1 MNNKTPFL
9 HAVLFAVLLACS
21 TAWAEAP
28 PELLDIQFAVQSA
41 SSEQVKIKLN
51 GSYIP
56 KAFILKDETPRIVF
70 DFTDVKQGGK
80 VNSSTAANGTLVKRI
95 RVGMHTENQLKTR
108 VVLDMATLSGV
119 RYTHSFDEKT
129 HTLLVTVTR
138 GGEGQAETAPAAKK
152 SPEKAGQAIA
162 SATPPT
168 EKPEGTPALQAAP
181 EQPAPPAEKPVA
193 AKEEKTSSLP
203 ADQTSPVKKEA
214 AESKTAS
221 PQKPTEPMSEKPVEP
236 TAPPAP
242 SADAQLK
249 TASVPPADS
258 SAEKPGQQQEKQ
270 NKATPP
276 QLGAP
281 AKETTSQEPA
291 APADD
296 AAKKE
301 AAPTVPPVPAQT
313 GAKQEEPSK
322 AVNNEPI
329 IESIQFDGKSPKG
342 EMVLFKLN
350 DFHPPAI
357 HGVEEG
363 IPRVIC
369 DFDKAQLASSIKNLI
384 KTEGKFVKVIRV
396 AKNKK
401 PERVRVIIDLE
412 PKQSYDLQQVFFKED
427 KLFVIIVNTM
437 KK

>member
-9 HAVLFAVLLACS
+9 YAVLFTILLACS
-21 TAWAEAP
+21 AAWAEAP
-28 PELLDIQFAVQSA
+28 PELIDIQFTAQSA
-41 SSEQVKIKLN
+41 NSEQVKIKLN

-70 DFTDVKQGGK
+70 DFADIKQGGK
-80 VNSSTAANGTLVKRI
+80 VNSSTAANGALVKRI

-108 VVLDMATLSGV
+108 VVFDMATLSGV

-129 HTLLVTVTR
+129 NTLLVTITR
-138 GGEGQAETAPAAKK
+138 GSEGQAETAPAAKK
-152 SPEKAGQAIA
+152 SQEKAEKATA
-162 SATPPT
+162 PSTPPV
-168 EKPEGTPALQAAP
+168 EKPEASAASQAAP
-181 EQPAPPAEKPVA
+181 EQPAAPAEKPAA
-193 AKEEKTSSLP
+193 AKEEKVAQP
-203 ADQTSPVKKEA
+203 SPVKKEA
-214 AESKTAS
+214 TESKAAS
-221 PQKPTEPMSEKPVEP
+221 PQEPAAAVSEKPAASATAPAPAADAQPQTP
-236 TAPPAP
+236 TAPA
-242 SADAQLK
+242 
-249 TASVPPADS
+249 TASAPGKPA
-258 SAEKPGQQQEKQ
+258 QQQEKPG
-270 NKATPP
+270 KPIAP
-276 QLGAP
+276 QPAAP
-281 AKETTSQEPA
+281 VKEPVSQEPA
-291 APADD
+291 PAD

-301 AAPTVPPVPAQT
+301 ASSTAASAPEQT
-313 GAKQEEPSK
+313 ATKQEEGSK
-322 AVNNEPI
+322 PATSSPVV
-329 IESIQFDGKSPKG
+329 ESIQFDGKSPKG

-363 IPRVIC
+363 VPRVIC
-369 DFDKAQLASSIKNLI
+369 DFDKAQLASSVKNLI

-401 PERVRVIIDLE
+401 PERVRVVIDLE